1 MVDQNAERIIAM
13 KLKFINAESL
23 MTAIRLVAKDIDIT
37 VATSEDYDVKVA
49 VKESQAPTVAVEI
62 NGDSATITYG
72 DGIPRFLRG
81 LAILAS
87 WIKNG
92 EKKKSIT
99 ENPIFKT
106 NGAMF
111 DMSRNA
117 VMKVGTV
124 KLLLRK
130 MALMGLNTFMLY
142 TEDTYEIEEYPY
154 FGYMRGRY
162 TKEEIRELDAYALA
176 LGIELIPCIQM
187 LGHLA
192 THLIWAASSEYKDT
206 ANALLVGSQ
215 STEKLLRAML
225 KSISESF
232 TSKRIHVGMDE
243 THDLGTGKYLD
254 INGYKDRQDIYFEHL
269 RTVISLCREYGFK
282 PMMWSDMFFKLAGR
296 GIRGFYDYHP
306 DVVFTDEVKS
316 KIPEG
321 IQQVFWDYYNA
332 DESFYTTNIEKHKRL
347 FGDDTVF
354 AGGIWMWSGH
364 CPLYSRSLAFT
375 VPALDACKKGGI
387 REVIATVWHN
397 GAESMPIM
405 ALAGLAWYA
414 DYDYKGGFDLES
426 AKECFNFSTGI
437 SYDDIAVCD
446 SLECATDDN
455 GFMLSITR
463 ALLYN
468 DPLMGVIDRH
478 LCGFEIEPY
487 YQRTTKRLE
496 ESGHNAEFLTS
507 AHKVVKALSFL
518 LENKACFGV
527 RLKSAYDS
535 KDIETLEKFVA
546 ECDLIIEKIKLLRS
560 EHKKAWME
568 YNKAQGW
575 EVHDIRYGGLIARF
589 ETTKERLTDYL
600 EKRISNIEEL
610 EEERLRFD
618 GKSDAVDVPR
628 FGGRFLWYQYRY
640 LATPN
645 VL

>member
-1 MVDQNAERIIAM
+1 L
-13 KLKFINAESL
+13 KLKFVGAEKVTSS
-23 MTAIRLVAKDIDIT
+23 IEIIKEDIGIEIGDADKHDIEVT
-37 VATSEDYDVKVA
+37 VKETDKPIVKVEFEGNEA
-49 VKESQAPTVAVEI
+49 S
-62 NGDSATITYG
+62 ITYG

-87 WIKNG
+87 WLKNG
-92 EKKKSIT
+92 ERKKSVI
-99 ENPIFKT
+99 EEPIFKS

-117 VMKVGTV
+117 VMKVDTV

-142 TEDTYEIEEYPY
+142 TEDTYEIEGYPY

-162 TKEEIRELDAYALA
+162 TKAEIREMDEYAIS

-225 KSISESF
+225 RSISESF

-254 INGYKDRQDIYFEHL
+254 INGYKDRQDIYFDHL
-269 RTVISLCREYGFK
+269 RTVISLCREYGFR

-306 DVVFTDEVKS
+306 DVVFSDEVKA

-321 IQQVFWDYYNA
+321 IQQVFWDYYHPNE
-332 DESFYTTNIEKHKRL
+332 DFYSTNIEKHKNL
-347 FGDDTVF
+347 FGKDTVF

-414 DYDYKGGFDLES
+414 DYDYKGAFTPAGV
-426 AKECFNFSTGI
+426 KECFEYSTGL
-437 SYDDIAVCD
+437 SYDAIIACD
-446 SLECATDDN
+446 RPEAVKDGN
-455 GFMLSITR
+455 GHMLSTTR
-463 ALLYN
+463 AMLYN
-468 DPLMGVIDRH
+468 DPLLGLVDRH
-478 LCGFEIEPY
+478 IDGYETDNYYRETTRFLEDSCSEVGFLAPAYNVI
-487 YQRTTKRLE
+487 K
-496 ESGHNAEFLTS
+496 S
-507 AHKVVKALSFL
+507 LSSL
-518 LENKACFGV
+518 LENKASFGV
-527 RLKSAYDS
+527 RLKSAYDKGNS
-535 KDIETLEKFVA
+535 KALLSMAD
-546 ECDLIIEKIKLLRS
+546 ECDLIIKKIKELCEVHRV
-560 EHKKAWME
+560 AWME
-568 YNKAQGW
+568 YNKPLGW

-589 ETTKERLTDYL
+589 ETAKERIIEYL
-600 EKRISNIEEL
+600 DERIDKIEEL
-610 EEERLRFD
+610 EEKRLMLD
-618 GKSDAVDVPR
+618 GGSNADLQTH
-628 FGGRFLWYQYRY
+628 FSGRFLWYQYKA
-640 LATPN
+640 LSTPN
-645 VL
+645 LL